1 MKKLAALLALTA
13 VFLSACG
20 NNTSSGDNGTTPSQ
34 TSGTVGSEKSADT
47 TQAAKATE
55 DAQEETEITQDSE
68 TSEEVKESQP
78 EQIDNATN
86 GILVAYFTAAENGET
101 DAMTSASKLTFWGE
115 DMGNAEAMANVV
127 ASYMGGDLFSIQTV
141 KDYPLE
147 YNDLADDAKAEQ
159 DNGELPELATSV
171 DISGYDTVFV
181 VYPIWWYTM
190 PQPIYSFLDE
200 YDFSGKTLIPV
211 TTHEGSG
218 LADSVSK
225 FKELEPDATVLDGY
239 SVRGGSV
246 GGSQTD
252 IEDWLKEQGF

>member
-1 MKKLAALLALTA
+1 
-13 VFLSACG
+13 
-20 NNTSSGDNGTTPSQ
+20 
-34 TSGTVGSEKSADT
+34 
-47 TQAAKATE
+47 
-55 DAQEETEITQDSE
+55 
-68 TSEEVKESQP
+68 
-78 EQIDNATN
+78 
-86 GILVAYFTAAENGET
+86 
-101 DAMTSASKLTFWGE
+101 
-115 DMGNAEAMANVV
+115 
-127 ASYMGGDLFSIQTV
+127 
-141 KDYPLE
+141 
-147 YNDLADDAKAEQ
+147 
-159 DNGELPELATSV
+159 
-171 DISGYDTVFV
+171 
-181 VYPIWWYTM
+181 M